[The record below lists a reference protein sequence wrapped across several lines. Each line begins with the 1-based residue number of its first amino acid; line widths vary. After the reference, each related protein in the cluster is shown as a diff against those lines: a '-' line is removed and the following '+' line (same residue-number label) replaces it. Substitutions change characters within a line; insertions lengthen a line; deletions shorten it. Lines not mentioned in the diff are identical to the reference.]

1 MALELSAGEL
11 LHHFRD
17 YLRHCG
23 ALMATAVLVLLSC
36 ALKGEGPEEVVTFA
50 RPEIVAAVY
59 NTFNGGVATVPEGLS
74 FSSTKVSLHSYG
86 YAIELYRQSNRS
98 KMETPGC
105 IGRADG
111 STNACDSFL

>member
-74 FSSTKVSLHSYG
+74 FSSTKVY
-86 YAIELYRQSNRS
+86 
-98 KMETPGC
+98 
-105 IGRADG
+105 IGKATEVRWRRL
-111 STNACDSFL
+111 TV